1 MALINSQANS
11 TTNPINEAESLDQRY
26 CRVKFVDM
34 TVQAMLVFASI
45 IRCVESVMCTNKSI
59 YLFLPKK
66 KKCAA
71 E

>member
-1 MALINSQANS
+1 
-11 TTNPINEAESLDQRY
+11 
-26 CRVKFVDM
+26 M

-45 IRCVESVMCTNKSI
+45 IRCVESVMCTNKNI

-66 KKCAA
+66 KKKIPVRMTGCGA